1 MYVKKS
7 LDFAVVAFDLF
18 LQKEKL
24 NFSKLQLIRPNIMVE
39 NTSRRQVFSVVFLC
53 VIWYIVSSSNNVIGK
68 MVLNEFPFPL
78 TVTIVQL
85 TSIAC
90 YSGPFFNLWGV
101 RKYVDIPWKY
111 YFKYIVPLAL
121 GKFFAS
127 VSSHISIWR
136 VPVSYA
142 HTGKCCLI
150 FYLFLFWPNSIGG
163 KTRDDIEI
171 CSIFKFNLKL
181 SSLQRRCKIVC
192 LLFAFDMTPM

>member
-1 MYVKKS
+1 
-7 LDFAVVAFDLF
+7 
-18 LQKEKL
+18 
-24 NFSKLQLIRPNIMVE
+24 MVE
-39 NTSRRQVFSVVFLC
+39 NTPRRQMFSVVFLC
-53 VIWYIVSSSNNVIGK
+53 IVWYIVSSSNNVIGK

-111 YFKYIVPLAL
+111 YFRYIVPLAL

-142 HTGKCCLI
+142 HTGKCFVIGYSISKNKLMFI
-150 FYLFLFWPNSIGG
+150 FVLFLS
-163 KTRDDIEI
+163 
-171 CSIFKFNLKL
+171 
-181 SSLQRRCKIVC
+181 
-192 LLFAFDMTPM
+192 FD

>member
-1 MYVKKS
+1 M
-7 LDFAVVAFDLF
+7 F
-18 LQKEKL
+18 LQKGKIKL
-24 NFSKLQLIRPNIMVE
+24 FSKSIAKLRPNIMVE

-142 HTGKCCLI
+142 HTGKCC
-150 FYLFLFWPNSIGG
+150 FF
-163 KTRDDIEI
+163 
-171 CSIFKFNLKL
+171 
-181 SSLQRRCKIVC
+181 
-192 LLFAFDMTPM
+192 

>member
-1 MYVKKS
+1 
-7 LDFAVVAFDLF
+7 
-18 LQKEKL
+18 
-24 NFSKLQLIRPNIMVE
+24 MVE

-53 VIWYIVSSSNNVIGK
+53 IIWYIVSSSNNVIGK

-90 YSGPFFNLWGV
+90 YSGPFFNVWGV

-111 YFKYIVPLAL
+111 YLKYIVPLAL

-142 HTGKCCLI
+142 HTGKC
-150 FYLFLFWPNSIGG
+150 FGSFLFYFQVIGYDV
-163 KTRDDIEI
+163 KWKQNDIKI
-171 CSIFKFNLKL
+171 CSIFNFN
-181 SSLQRRCKIVC
+181 
-192 LLFAFDMTPM
+192 

>member
-1 MYVKKS
+1 MFLQSGKINFFPIKKS
-7 LDFAVVAFDLF
+7 IA
-18 LQKEKL
+18 KH
-24 NFSKLQLIRPNIMVE
+24 RPNTMVE

-53 VIWYIVSSSNNVIGK
+53 IIWYIVSSSNNVIGK

-85 TSIAC
+85 TSITC

-111 YFKYIVPLAL
+111 YLKYIVPLAL

-142 HTGKCCLI
+142 HTGKCLQI
-150 FYLFLFWPNSIGG
+150 DRS
-163 KTRDDIEI
+163 
-171 CSIFKFNLKL
+171 LK
-181 SSLQRRCKIVC
+181 SK
-192 LLFAFDMTPM
+192 